1 MMPFVSFSELS
12 VLSLSAVLAFAEE
25 CVEAVVLYRILCA
38 LLAYS

>member
-12 VLSLSAVLAFAEE
+12 VLSLSAVSAAEE